1 MDGAPPS
8 AAVGV
13 IYADEKPSR
22 RAVSISSVDSEPIV
36 RAASAR
42 SVASS
47 ASHEGGGRAPRGWLV
62 SEGDDVPLDD
72 AGMADATLVLPIR
85 QISEAPVAVVSAISA
100 ASRSCVAEAVPQTLP
115 MDVGTRLCLSDGT
128 FVGYVSSVL
137 GPVKQAFY
145 VVKSTRD
152 DFHELIGDHRLAEA
166 VPLHYD
172 LHHPQ
177 IMYDPFEQCDAAK
190 GTDASYIND
199 EELPEYVRP
208 DFSDD
213 EKEMEWKRQKRR
225 RGDDNESISSDEMQV
240 DIEWS
245 KLQLDEDAVPCGD
258 PHVVIP
264 QWIRSAPR

>member
-1 MDGAPPS
+1 MDNAAPS

-47 ASHEGGGRAPRGWLV
+47 TSNDGVVRPQRNWFGHEC
-62 SEGDDVPLDD
+62 DDVPLDED
-72 AGMADATLVLPIR
+72 AIASTDLILPLG
-85 QISEAPVAVVSAISA
+85 QISEAPVAVMCATSA
-100 ASRSCVAEAVPQTLP
+100 ASRFCIAEAIPETLP
-115 MDVGTRLCLSDGT
+115 MDIGTRLCLTDGT
-128 FVGYVSSVL
+128 FVGCISSLL

-145 VVKSTRD
+145 VVKSPRD
-152 DFHELIGDHRLAEA
+152 DFNELVSAHRFAEG
-166 VPLHYD
+166 VVLHYD
-172 LHHPQ
+172 LQHQQ
-177 IMYDPFEQCDAAK
+177 IMYDPFQQCDAAN

-225 RGDDNESISSDEMQV
+225 RGDDNESISSDDEQE

-245 KLQLDEDAVPCGD
+245 KLQLDDDTGPCAGPD
-258 PHVVIP
+258 VVTP
-264 QWIRSAPR
+264 QWIQSAPG